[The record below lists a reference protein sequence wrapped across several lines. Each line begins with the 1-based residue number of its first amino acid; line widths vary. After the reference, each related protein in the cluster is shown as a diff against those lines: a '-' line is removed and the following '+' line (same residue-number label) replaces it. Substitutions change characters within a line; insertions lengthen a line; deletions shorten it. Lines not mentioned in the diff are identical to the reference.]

1 MSRVPP
7 IQPVHSDPSSDPERA
22 QLASEAFYP
31 GSEPGE
37 VAARLVKLVASQNG
51 IAGARFWRV
60 AGERP
65 AVTHEVGQLPEAN
78 TLRAGQLL
86 SGLQPAPASGK
97 HLAWVL
103 GNASHRLGILEAFGD
118 APLPPTTIDRVDEL
132 RRYAE
137 AALDEPA
144 PLFNQPEMLMILD
157 AFQRLNAT
165 LDLADVTQII
175 LELGVRYTG
184 AERASVFLYDSDRD
198 EIWSLTRHGSEEKE
212 IRFPAAR
219 GVAGWVARHGESA
232 NLLDAYAD
240 SRFTAEVDRAPGC
253 RTRNL
258 LAWPLAAKSGRTI
271 AVLELLNKHETG
283 RDGGRD
289 GFTVDDEQIL
299 RSLAGPIVVAL
310 ENARRSR
317 TLRRNSQHDR
327 DLELARDVHAET
339 LAKTSLH
346 IPGFELAAAHRS
358 SPAVGADYFDFLP
371 LNSRSSMAVL
381 ADIEG
386 NGWLAATG
394 MAKFRAVFRALAAN
408 VHSMEKLTAALNE
421 AWLSS
426 ARSALSVAMF
436 LALLD
441 QLHGVLHFINAG
453 HVAPVVIRAD
463 GSAERLEQGGT
474 ILGMIPGCTYQ
485 RGFSRLASG
494 DVFVGFSNGTTQAAR
509 PGGEEFGIDRLVDF
523 VRRRTGEPASY
534 IADAILEEVGR
545 YARDASFEDDRAV
558 TVLKAL

>member
-1 MSRVPP
+1 VPP
-7 IQPVHSDPSSDPERA
+7 IQPVYPDSGSDPERA
-22 QLASEAFYP
+22 RLASEGFYP
-31 GSEPGE
+31 GSEPAD

-86 SGLQPAPASGK
+86 SGVQPVPASGS
-97 HLAWVL
+97 HFAWVL

-144 PLFNQPEMLMILD
+144 PRLSQPQMVMILE
-157 AFQRLNAT
+157 AFRRLNTT
-165 LDLADVTQII
+165 LDLADVSQIV
-175 LELGVRYTG
+175 LELVVRYTG
-184 AERASVFLYDSDRD
+184 AERATVFLYDSQRD
-198 EIWSLTRHGSEEKE
+198 EIWSLIRQGSEEKE

-219 GVAGWVARHGESA
+219 GVAGWVARHGESV
-232 NLLDAYAD
+232 NLRDAYPD
-240 SRFTAEVDRAPGC
+240 PRFAAEVDRAPGQ
-253 RTRNL
+253 RTRTL
-258 LAWPLAAKSGRTI
+258 LTWPLAAKNNRTC
-271 AVLELLNKHETG
+271 AVLQLFNKRDGEREAG
-283 RDGGRD
+283 RDGG
-289 GFTVDDEQIL
+289 FTADDEQVL
-299 RSLAGPIVVAL
+299 RSLAGPIAAAL
-310 ENARRSR
+310 ENARHSR
-317 TLRRNSQHDR
+317 TLRSSSQHDR
-327 DLELARDVHAET
+327 DLELARGVHAET

-346 IPGFELAAAHRS
+346 IPGFELAAAHRA
-358 SPAVGADYFDFLP
+358 SPAVGADYFDFLS

-386 NGWLAATG
+386 KGWLAATG
-394 MAKFRAVFRALAAN
+394 MAKFRAVFHALAGS

-421 AWLSS
+421 TWLSS

-436 LALLD
+436 LGLLD

-463 GSAERLEQGGT
+463 GGAERLEQGGM

-485 RGFSRLASG
+485 RGFSRLSPG

-523 VRRRTGEPASY
+523 VRRRSGEPASY
-534 IADAILEEVGR
+534 IADAILDEVGR
-545 YARDASFEDDRAV
+545 YARDAAFEDDRAV